1 MSTVPFNP
9 TSKNAALTAI
19 AANITFVGVQTLVDP
34 TLTATCAAGEASG
47 GGYNRQG
54 VSWSAASG
62 SQMANSGALTI
73 PVPAGTFG
81 FLTFFNNLSA
91 NGGTNYF
98 GYAPMGG
105 ASAIKGFAV
114 VDTTLSNAD
123 YFCDGHGLSNGNTVF
138 IYPEF
143 GGTLPSTIT
152 TGTLYYV
159 VGATTNTFQL
169 SATSGGAAIVLTVL
183 QSGAFFWQRIVSET
197 FNAAGN
203 ITVAIGA
210 LVLDATAM

>member
-1 MSTVPFNP
+1 MS
-9 TSKNAALTAI
+9 
-19 AANITFVGVQTLVDP
+19 ANITFIGVQTLVDP

-47 GGYNRQG
+47 GSYARQG
-54 VSWSAASG
+54 VTWAAASG
-62 SQMANSGALTI
+62 SQQANSNALTI

-81 FLTFFNNLSA
+81 FLTFFNNVSA

-114 VDTTLSNAD
+114 VDPTLSNAD
-123 YFCDGHGLSNGNTVF
+123 FFCDGHGLSNGNTLF
-138 IYPEF
+138 LYPEF
-143 GGTLPSTIT
+143 GGTLSTT
-152 TGTLYYV
+152 LTAGTLYYV
-159 VGATTNTFQL
+159 VGAATNTFQL
-169 SATSGGAAIVLTVL
+169 ATTLGGTAITLTVL

-210 LVLDATAM
+210 LVLDATSM